1 VLSREVKESGAKAFR
16 AGTVLQIGDLDITT
30 VKSPH
35 DAAEPIIAV
44 ATSRTSG
51 ARAGIA
57 YDMGCI
63 TEPVVDALTDLDLLV
78 LEANH
83 DEAMLANG
91 PYPPALQR
99 RIAGRRGHLSNR
111 AASQLAKK
119 IAHRSLRHI
128 ILAHL
133 SEVCNE
139 PGLAIGTVRDAI
151 RPSRFSGAITAAPQ
165 DAVIGPFLPG
175 TRPAKQLELGI

>member
-1 VLSREVKESGAKAFR
+1 
-16 AGTVLQIGDLDITT
+16 
-30 VKSPH
+30 
-35 DAAEPIIAV
+35 
-44 ATSRTSG
+44 
-51 ARAGIA
+51 
-57 YDMGCI
+57 
-63 TEPVVDALTDLDLLV
+63 
-78 LEANH
+78 
-83 DEAMLANG
+83 MLANG

-119 IAHRSLRHI
+119 VAHRSLQHI

-151 RPSRFSGAITAAPQ
+151 RPARFSGAITAAPQ
-165 DAVIGPFLPG
+165 DAVIGPFSPG
-175 TRPAKQLELGI
+175 VRPPKQLEFGL